1 MAYTLGLDFGT
12 LSARAVLVDT
22 ASGRE
27 AATAVMNYPHGVMDG
42 RLAETGAPLPP
53 DFALQDPA
61 DYIEVLSHIVP
72 DVLQK
77 AGVPA
82 RDVAGLCID
91 FTCCTLIPLGK
102 NGAPLCFDPA
112 FKKEPHA
119 YVKLWKHHAAAP
131 YAERMTAVAK
141 ERGEAFLSR
150 CGGALSSEWM
160 FPKIYEVLDK
170 APAVYAAADSFIEAG
185 DWLTA
190 ELTGNRVRGYTIT
203 AFKAQYDRKTG
214 FPTEAY
220 FNAVDARLTHV
231 VRDKAKE
238 PVVPAGSLV
247 GTVTKEA
254 AARFGLAPG
263 TPVAACL
270 PDGHASVAACDVTD
284 EGDMMLVLGTSGSF
298 YLLTRDERFVPGICG
313 VQPDAVLPGFYMYES
328 GLCCYGDHFAYA
340 AERLLS
346 AEIVKEAEARG
357 VAPIVLL
364 TEKAAKKEPGQSGL
378 IALNWF
384 NGNRNTLA
392 DSELSG
398 LFVGMTL
405 ATAPEDYLRALFE
418 ATAFGIRVIVDNFEA
433 HGLSVKRMIA
443 GGGIARK
450 NPLVMQILADV
461 LEREIRISQTAEA
474 PAVGSAVIAAAAA
487 GLYPDI
493 GSAVHALSR
502 LDEKVYRPDPAHLP
516 VYRRLYAEYCRLYD
530 HFGRGGNDV
539 MKTLR
544 RIARGEEA

>member
-12 LSARAVLVDT
+12 LSGRAVLVDT
-22 ASGRE
+22 RDGRE
-27 AATAVMNYPHGVMDG
+27 VASAVMDYPHGVMD
-42 RLAETGAPLPP
+42 RTLAATGAPLPP

-61 DYIEVLSHIVP
+61 DYLTVLSHIVP
-72 DVLQK
+72 DVIGK
-77 AGVPA
+77 AGISPA
-82 RDVAGLCID
+82 DVAGLCID

-102 NGAPLCFDPA
+102 NGAPLSFDPA
-112 FKKEPHA
+112 FAAEPHA

-131 YAERMTAVAK
+131 YAEKMTAVAK

-160 FPKIYEVLDK
+160 FPKIYEILDK

-190 ELTGNRVRGYTIT
+190 ELTGRLVRDYTIT
-203 AFKAQYDRKTG
+203 AFKGEYDENTG
-214 FPTEAY
+214 FPAEDFFA
-220 FNAVDARLTHV
+220 AVDARLAHV
-231 VRDKAKE
+231 VRDKVRE
-238 PVVPAGSLV
+238 PVAPAGTLV
-247 GTVTKEA
+247 GRVTKEA
-254 AARFGLAPG
+254 AARFGLAAG
-263 TPVAACL
+263 TPVAAAM
-270 PDGHASVAACDVTD
+270 PDGHVSVAACDVTG

-298 YLLTRDERFVPGICG
+298 YLLDRQEKYVPGICG
-313 VQPDAVLPGFYMYES
+313 VQPNAVLPGFYVYES

-346 AEIVKEAEARG
+346 EKIVREAEERG
-357 VAPIVLL
+357 VAPIALL

-398 LFVGMTL
+398 LFLGMTL
-405 ATAPEDYLRALFE
+405 STMPEDYLRALFE
-418 ATAFGIRVIVDNFEA
+418 ATAFGIRVIVENFQA
-433 HGLSVKRMIA
+433 HGLAVRRMIA

-461 LEREIRISQTAEA
+461 LEREIRISETAQA
-474 PAVGSAVIAAAAA
+474 PAVGSAVMAAAAA
-487 GLYPDI
+487 GLYPDV
-493 GSAVHALSR
+493 GAAVHAMSR
-502 LDEKVYRPDPAHLP
+502 VDEKVYRPDPAHVP

-530 HFGRGGNDV
+530 YFGRGGNDV

-544 RIARGEEA
+544 RIARGGEA